1 MSARKKVIDSIH
13 SLAFSVQAKPG
24 VYAVLIG
31 SGVSRTAGIPTGW
44 EITLDLI
51 RKLARLYGEEASPE
65 PEAWYRGRFDRDPD
79 YSELLHG
86 LAKTPAERQLLLRG
100 YFEPT
105 DADVE
110 QGQKQATKAHHAIA
124 ALAARGF
131 IKAIVTTNFDR
142 LMEGALSAAGVEPTV
157 LSTPDQIQG
166 ALPLIH
172 TPCCVFK
179 VHGDYLD
186 PRIRNTETEL
196 VEYPEQTDRLLDQVF
211 DEFGLIVC
219 GWSGDWDE
227 ALRRALER
235 SSSHRF
241 TTYWTTRRQ
250 PSETAERLIRH
261 RHAEVVEIGDADTF
275 FQKVNEYVASIEDFS
290 NPHPLSVE
298 AAVASLKRYLS
309 EPKYRI
315 QLSDLIADTVQQV
328 IDATSQES
336 FSTAGPEPTSE
347 SVTRR
352 VRAYDAASSKLTA
365 MAIVGGAWADE
376 EHYSLWKHALVR
388 LSAPRPT
395 TGGRYFEVWRELQP
409 YPATLL
415 LYALGLGSVEANR
428 LEFINRL
435 LTTKIP
441 VHEGGDVAAVEIL
454 PPVSMFSRGQRT
466 MQVLEGMERH
476 RYPLNDWIQRVL
488 RGPARHLL
496 RDDNHFTRIFDK
508 LEILVALSAGR
519 IQEWSGRYW
528 APPGCFCWKWNS
540 RNPTIAE
547 IMESTKSEQDDSP
560 FVRSGIFGKNAEECR
575 KRLDDLQQFVA
586 NISWH

>member
-1 MSARKKVIDSIH
+1 MIDSIH
-13 SLAFSVQAKPG
+13 SLAFSIQAKPG

-44 EITLDLI
+44 EVTLDLI
-51 RKLARLYGEEASPE
+51 RKLARLYGDEASPD
-65 PEAWYRGRFDRDPD
+65 PEAWYRDRFDRDPD
-79 YSELLHG
+79 YSELLDG
-86 LAKTPAERQLLLRG
+86 LAKTPAERQLLLKG

-110 QGQKQATKAHHAIA
+110 QGQKQPTKAHHAIA

-131 IKAIVTTNFDR
+131 VKAIVTTNFDR

-157 LSTPDQIQG
+157 LSTPDQIHG

-179 VHGDYLD
+179 VNGDYLD
-186 PRIRNTETEL
+186 PRIKNTDAEL
-196 VEYPEQTDRLLDQVF
+196 VEYPEQINQLLDQIF

-315 QLSDLIADTVQQV
+315 QLSDLVNDTVQEL
-328 IDATSQES
+328 IDATSHKS

-365 MAIVGGAWADE
+365 MAVVGGAWVDE
-376 EHYSLWKHALVR
+376 EHYSVWKHALVR

-395 TGGRYFEVWRELQP
+395 NGGRYFEVWRELQP

-415 LYALGLGSVEANR
+415 LYALGLGAVETNR
-428 LEFINRL
+428 LGFINRL
-435 LTTKIP
+435 LTAKIP
-441 VHEGGDVAAVEIL
+441 MHDGDDVAALDIL
-454 PPVSMFSRGQRT
+454 PPASMFSRGQRT
-466 MQVLEGMERH
+466 MQMLEGMDRH
-476 RYPLNDWIQRVL
+476 RYPLNNWIQHVL
-488 RGPARHLL
+488 REPARRLL

-508 LEILVALSAGR
+508 LEILIALSAGR

-528 APPGCFCWKWNS
+528 APLGCFCWKWNS

-547 IMESTKSEQDDSP
+547 IRESATSEQDDSP
-560 FVRSGIFGKNAEECR
+560 YVRSGIFGRKPGECQ
-575 KRLDDLQQFVA
+575 KRLDDLQEFVT
-586 NISWH
+586 NINWH